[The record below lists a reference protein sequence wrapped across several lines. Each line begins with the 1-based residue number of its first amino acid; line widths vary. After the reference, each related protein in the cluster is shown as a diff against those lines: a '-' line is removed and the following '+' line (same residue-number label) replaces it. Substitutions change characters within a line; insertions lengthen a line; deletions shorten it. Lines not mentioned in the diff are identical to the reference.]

1 MTKTRVRA
9 FAGTDLDLLL
19 RAHDIDTL
27 VVFGI
32 ATSGVVLSTALT
44 AFDLDYRIIV
54 VRDCGADLDA
64 ELHQCLIEKHF
75 SRLTTVLTSEEVS
88 ARWPR

>member
-54 VRDCGADLDA
+54 VRDCCADLDT
-64 ELHQCLIEKHF
+64 ELH
-75 SRLTTVLTSEEVS
+75 SV
-88 ARWPR
+88 